1 MQTFLSTDP
10 LPKNLSCL
18 FLGLRGHLTQLTV
31 PLAETLSER
40 LGISVLCFAVLEV
53 VCRARGADTECS
65 GRAVLETVHKISSAT
80 TVCRALHLWL

>member
-1 MQTFLSTDP
+1 MPRLEEEESLNYNSKSTVAILQTFLSTDP

-40 LGISVLCFAVLEV
+40 LGICAVF
-53 VCRARGADTECS
+53 CCT
-65 GRAVLETVHKISSAT
+65 
-80 TVCRALHLWL
+80 